1 MTEPDN
7 PPRVLIRLYSP
18 AKPGREPTQRG
29 PVAALYSSRDDR
41 SEQSHEVDG
50 VAVYTESRVYH
61 ILRDS
66 ARYVQRGMLLEDAE
80 TGERFQ
86 IDGLIDT
93 DISSRTVAIQCG
105 AETMGR

>member
-1 MTEPDN
+1 MTDDN
-7 PPRVLIRLYSP
+7 PPRVLIRLYAA
-18 AKPGREPTQRG
+18 AKPGREPPAKRG

-50 VAVYTESRVYH
+50 VAVYSESRVYH

-80 TGERFQ
+80 TGERFT
-86 IDGLIDT
+86 IDGIVDT